1 MTTRPNRRSRATW
14 ILAATVLASACAS
27 RHAPTTAGPRAE
39 VVTVQQ
45 ISDMVENGSSFP
57 DIQGAIQESGTVYRL
72 TDAQTQRLRGTGFSA
87 TLLSFMQLT
96 YTHAVEKNPAL
107 ATSDEKWRQIDG
119 YWYGGRPFGWPEEW
133 VVGAPRIGEKLRAQ

>member
-14 ILAATVLASACAS
+14 VLAATVLASACAS
-27 RHAPTTAGPRAE
+27 HRTVPPAPRKAD

-45 ISDMVENGSSFP
+45 ITDMVENGSSFQ
-57 DIQGAIQESGTVYRL
+57 DIQGRIQESGTVYRL
-72 TDAQTQRLRGTGFSA
+72 TDDQTQRLRGTGFSA

-96 YTHAVEKNPAL
+96 YTHAVEKNPSL

-133 VVGAPRIGEKLRAQ
+133 VVGAPRFGEKLRTQ